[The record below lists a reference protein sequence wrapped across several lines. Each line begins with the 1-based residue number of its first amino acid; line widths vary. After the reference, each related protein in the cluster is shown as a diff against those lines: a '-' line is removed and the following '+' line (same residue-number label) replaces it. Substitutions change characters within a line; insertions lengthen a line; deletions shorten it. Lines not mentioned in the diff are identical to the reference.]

1 MPTYKMESLQEEL
14 EINPYSNAGVNPLSV
29 PSAAEAW
36 FNLEDVHQIEID
48 SLPEFFSGRY
58 PSKTP

>member
-1 MPTYKMESLQEEL
+1 MPTYKMESLQEEV
-14 EINPYSNAGVNPLSV
+14 EINPYSNAGVNPLCV

>member
-1 MPTYKMESLQEEL
+1 MESLQEDL
-14 EINPYSNAGVNPLSV
+14 DMNHYSNTGVQQLTI

-36 FNLEDVHQIEID
+36 FNLEDIHQIEID